1 VRTEINVN
9 ADILTWAIARA
20 GFDLHEFT
28 DKLPNV
34 QKRIEGEKNQQ
45 SSSYKIFPKKYIFLS
60 DIFFYLL
67 HQKRIYQFPF
77 TELKVQKQPLSTLT
91 YMTQS

>member
-1 VRTEINVN
+1 MRTEINVN

-34 QKRIEGEKNQQ
+34 QKWIEGEKN
-45 SSSYKIFPKKYIFLS
+45 P
-60 DIFFYLL
+60 
-67 HQKRIYQFPF
+67 
-77 TELKVQKQPLSTLT
+77 TVKQIGRAHV
-91 YMTQS
+91 